1 MITSGLSVLLRDDL
15 FDVLNDLLATLVC
28 NELLDGLVTLSVDLL
43 LPERGVELELELGS
57 SDLVHRQLYA
67 GFR

>member
-43 LPERGVELELELGS
+43 LPERGVELELGS